1 MMMMMEFLVNCM
13 DQQSDSGDERRRTT
27 TTTIATLVSVYLH
40 KDAHK
45 LNCGL
50 AIVDGANN

>member
-50 AIVDGANN
+50 AI